1 MNEEATGQSNFPRY
15 KIHIMLFYYRK
26 LPKIRTYKYNPFKV
40 LKQRTLRYIALP
52 NISPSGA
59 CTWKIA
65 PNTKKNKA
73 KTVVFFK
80 LYKASTLDF
89 ETQIC
94 LRR

>member
-1 MNEEATGQSNFPRY
+1 MYMNEEATGQSNYPRY
-15 KIHIMLFYYRK
+15 KIHMILFYHRK

-65 PNTKKNKA
+65 PIQIQSKKKQ
-73 KTVVFFK
+73 K
-80 LYKASTLDF
+80 
-89 ETQIC
+89 
-94 LRR
+94 R